1 MSRQDAVTVEDLVKT
16 FDSFVAVDHI
26 TFSVPKGE
34 VFGFLGPNGAGKS
47 TTIRMLCGILIPT
60 SGRGAVAG
68 YDILRNSEQIKERI
82 GYMSQK
88 FSLYEDLTVEENI
101 EFYGGV
107 YGVTEAR
114 LIERKRWILEMA
126 NLTGRARSLTR
137 ELAVG
142 WKQRL
147 ALGCALVHEPEILFL
162 DEPTAGVDPIS
173 RRKFWDLI
181 YTVAGQGV
189 TVFVT
194 THYMD
199 EAEHCDRLGLIY
211 RGKLIALDSPQE
223 LKERYAA
230 GVLLEVRAQPI
241 MQALDLLAKEPAAR
255 EVAIFGAA
263 LHVVGDSPAAA
274 GPIRLALERG
284 GVTVDRIESIVPSL
298 EDVFVA
304 LIEQA
309 DAGGAGLHPAA
320 VPNGGSP

>member
-1 MSRQDAVTVEDLVKT
+1 VSAGDAVIVEDLVKT
-16 FDSFVAVDHI
+16 FRRFTAVDRI
-26 TFSVPKGE
+26 SFSVPKGE

-47 TTIRMLCGILIPT
+47 TTMRMLCGIITPT
-60 SGRGAVAG
+60 SGRGRVAG
-68 YDILRNSEQIKERI
+68 YDILTESEQIKERI
-82 GYMSQK
+82 GYMSQR

-107 YGVTEAR
+107 YGVAGPR
-114 LIERKRWILEMA
+114 LAGRKQWILEMA
-126 NLTGRARSLTR
+126 NLADRSHSLAG

-147 ALGCALVHEPEILFL
+147 ALGCALVHQPPILFL

-173 RRKFWDLI
+173 RRQFWDLI
-181 YTVAGQGV
+181 YSVAGQAV

-211 RGKLIALDSPQE
+211 RGKLIALGSPHQ

-230 GVLLEVRAQPI
+230 GALLEVHAQPL
-241 MQALDLLAKEPAAR
+241 MAALDLLSREPAAR

-263 LHVVGDSPAAA
+263 LHLVAESEAAA
-274 GPIRLALERG
+274 APLRAALERG
-284 GVTVDRIESIVPSL
+284 GVTVSRIEAIAPSL
-298 EDVFVA
+298 EDVFVS

-309 DAGGAGLHPAA
+309 DASAGGVA
-320 VPNGGSP
+320 

>member
-1 MSRQDAVTVEDLVKT
+1 MTKPPAVIVEDLVRV
-16 FDSFVAVDHI
+16 FGRFVAVDHI
-26 TFSVPKGE
+26 SFSVPKGE

-47 TTIRMLCGILIPT
+47 TTIRMLCGIIVPT

-68 YDILRNSEQIKERI
+68 YDILLESEQIKERI
-82 GYMSQK
+82 GYMSQR

-107 YGVTEAR
+107 YGVANAR
-114 LIERKRWILEMA
+114 LAERKRWILEMA
-126 NLTGRARSLTR
+126 NLTERARSLTG
-137 ELAVG
+137 ELAMG

-173 RRKFWDLI
+173 RRSFWDLI

-211 RGKLIALDSPQE
+211 RGKLIALGSPRQ
-223 LKERYAA
+223 LKERYVA
-230 GVLLEVRAQPI
+230 GALLEVHAQPA
-241 MQALDLLAKEPAAR
+241 MAALDLLAREPAAK

-263 LHVVGDSPAAA
+263 LHIVADSEAAIE
-274 GPIRLALERG
+274 PIRRALELG
-284 GVTVDRIESIVPSL
+284 GVTVGRIETIAPSL

-309 DAGGAGLHPAA
+309 DSSTAGGQ
-320 VPNGGSP
+320 

>member
-1 MSRQDAVTVEDLVKT
+1 VNAQQAVIVEDLVKT
-16 FDSFVAVDHI
+16 FGPFTAVDRI
-26 TFSVPKGE
+26 SFSVPRGE

-47 TTIRMLCGILIPT
+47 TTIRMLCGIITPT
-60 SGRGAVAG
+60 SGRGSVAG
-68 YDILRNSEQIKERI
+68 YDILTESEEIKQRI
-82 GYMSQK
+82 GYMSQR

-107 YGVTEAR
+107 YGVANAR
-114 LIERKRWILEMA
+114 LAERKQWILEMA
-126 NLTGRARSLTR
+126 NLTDRSRSLTG

-147 ALGCALVHEPEILFL
+147 ALGCALVHQPPILFL

-173 RRKFWDLI
+173 RRNFWDLI

-211 RGKLIALDSPQE
+211 RGKLIALGSPQQ

-230 GVLLEVRAQPI
+230 GALLEVHAHPI
-241 MQALDLLAKEPAAR
+241 RQALDLLASEPAAR

-263 LHVVGDSPAAA
+263 LHLVAESEAAA
-274 GPIRLALERG
+274 AQLRTALERG
-284 GVTVDRIESIVPSL
+284 GVTVSRIEAIAPSL
-298 EDVFVA
+298 EDVFVS

-309 DAGGAGLHPAA
+309 DEVSAGGRP
-320 VPNGGSP
+320 